1 MKKLTISIAAK
12 RYDISVSEEFATIFE
27 KELEETFIKGN
38 NDIKTLLSA
47 YVKKS
52 YEKFLLECE
61 IDKMNEKLK
70 IKNLDEI

>member
-12 RYDISVSEEFATIFE
+12 RYDISVSEEFASVFE
-27 KELEETFIKGN
+27 KELEETFTKGN

-52 YEKFLLECE
+52 YEKFLLEKE

-70 IKNLDEI
+70 IKNFEAI

>member
-12 RYDISVSEEFATIFE
+12 RYDISVSEEFALDFE
-27 KELEETFIKGN
+27 KELEKTFVKEGS

-52 YEKFLLECE
+52 YEKFLLEKE
-61 IDKMNEKLK
+61 IDNINEKLK
-70 IKNLDEI
+70 EES

>member
-12 RYDISVSEEFATIFE
+12 RYDISVSEEFAAVFE
-27 KELEETFIKGN
+27 KEIEETFTKGN

-47 YVKKS
+47 YIKKS

-61 IDKMNEKLK
+61 IDKINEKLK
-70 IKNLDEI
+70 KN